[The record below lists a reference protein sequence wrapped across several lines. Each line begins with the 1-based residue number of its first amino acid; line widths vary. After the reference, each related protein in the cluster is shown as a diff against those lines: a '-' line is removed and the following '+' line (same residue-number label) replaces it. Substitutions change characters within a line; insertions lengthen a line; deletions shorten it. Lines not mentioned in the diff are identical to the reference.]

1 MTNHNRPIR
10 RGAALLIVLAALI
23 LTVTASVSLARL
35 ASTTKMQRTLDRA
48 AILADDILRA
58 TEAPILTWLE
68 HESAQVVLPPEVEA
82 PRIGVLPDTWSDGKV
97 AYELDIIAWDQC
109 GMVPIQLARSGSPLR
124 LALPAD
130 VRRALDQVKIKP
142 NEPPGLDLFL
152 GRVISTD
159 GDIRVFP
166 RSLHTQPLVFK
177 DPFAPSAAQPSVD
190 DDPSQADPPTASTV
204 PAVGALVA
212 THSGGAS
219 GRGGGGGGRINV
231 NTAPLDVVKH
241 ALRAAGR
248 GGLKLVLAARAEG
261 RSVPLGDLRVS
272 SSSSRAAPQ
281 IVGSSVA
288 WSFRIDVQVG
298 PLRRSWWAVYVKT
311 RSNWECVQRL
321 AIAE

>member
-1 MTNHNRPIR
+1 MTNHNPPIIR

-35 ASTTKMQRTLDRA
+35 ASTLKMQRKLDRA
-48 AILADDILRA
+48 TILADDILRA
-58 TEAPILTWLE
+58 TETPILTWLE
-68 HESAQVVLPPEVEA
+68 SESAQVILPPEVEA
-82 PRIGVLPDTWSDGKV
+82 PRIGVVHDTWSDGKL
-97 AYELDIIAWDQC
+97 AYELTITAWDQY

-152 GRVISTD
+152 AHLDATD
-159 GDIRVFP
+159 NQMSVFP
-166 RSLHTQPLVFK
+166 RADSTEPLVFVDALNPASREDG
-177 DPFAPSAAQPSVD
+177 DPQQRSLKAQSIPL
-190 DDPSQADPPTASTV
+190 
-204 PAVGALVA
+204 AVGAFVA
-212 THSGGAS
+212 THSGGGS
-219 GRGGGGGGRINV
+219 VSGGGGRINV
-231 NTAPLDVVKH
+231 NTAPPDVVKH
-241 ALRAAGR
+241 ALSAAGR

-281 IVGSSVA
+281 IVGSSSA

-311 RSNWECVQRL
+311 RSTWECVQRL
-321 AIAE
+321 AIAQ

>member
-1 MTNHNRPIR
+1 MTNHNPPIR

-48 AILADDILRA
+48 AILADDLLRA

-68 HESAQVVLPPEVEA
+68 NESAQVVLPPEVEA
-82 PRIGVLPDTWSDGKV
+82 PRIGVLHDTWSDGTL
-97 AYELDIIAWDQC
+97 AYELDITAWDQC

-130 VRRALDQVKIKP
+130 VRRALDRVKIKP

-152 GRVISTD
+152 ANLDATD
-159 GDIRVFP
+159 NEMSVFP
-166 RSLHTQPLVFK
+166 RADSTEPLVFVDALNPASRK
-177 DPFAPSAAQPSVD
+177 DI
-190 DDPSQADPPTASTV
+190 DPQQRSLEAKSIPL
-204 PAVGALVA
+204 AVGAFVA
-212 THSGGAS
+212 THSGG
-219 GRGGGGGGRINV
+219 GGEGRINV
-231 NTAPLDVVKH
+231 NTAPRDVVKH

-248 GGLKLVLAARAEG
+248 GGLELVLAARAEG

-272 SSSSRAAPQ
+272 SSSNRTAPQ

-298 PLRRSWWAVYVKT
+298 PLRRSWWAVYVKS
-311 RSNWECVQRL
+311 RSTWECVQRL
-321 AIAE
+321 AIAQ

>member
-48 AILADDILRA
+48 AILGDDLLRA
-58 TEAPILTWLE
+58 TEAPIIAWLE
-68 HESAQVVLPPEVEA
+68 SESAQVVLPPEVEA
-82 PRIGVLPDTWSDGKV
+82 PRIGVLHDTWSDGKR
-97 AYELDIIAWDQC
+97 AYEVDITAWDQC

-152 GRVISTD
+152 AAADATD
-159 GDIRVFP
+159 DELKVFP
-166 RSLHTQPLVFK
+166 RADSTEPLVFVDALNPAIREDV
-177 DPFAPSAAQPSVD
+177 DPQPRSLKAQPI
-190 DDPSQADPPTASTV
+190 PL
-204 PAVGALVA
+204 AVGAFVA
-212 THSGGAS
+212 THSGGGGLS
-219 GRGGGGGGRINV
+219 GGGDRINV
-231 NTAPLDVVKH
+231 NSAPPEVLKQ

-261 RSVPLGDLRVS
+261 RSASLGDLRVS

-281 IVGSSVA
+281 IVGSSLA

-311 RSNWECVQRL
+311 RSSWECVQRL
-321 AIAE
+321 AIAQ

>member
-23 LTVTASVSLARL
+23 LTVTASVNLARL
-35 ASTTKMQRTLDRA
+35 ASTTKMQRKLDRA
-48 AILADDILRA
+48 AILADDLLRA
-58 TEAPILTWLE
+58 TEAPIIAWLE
-68 HESAQVVLPPEVEA
+68 SESAQVVLPPEVEA
-82 PRIGVLPDTWSDGKV
+82 PRIGVLHDAWSDGKLPCEV
-97 AYELDIIAWDQC
+97 DITAWDQC

-152 GRVISTD
+152 ERVISSD

-190 DDPSQADPPTASTV
+190 DDRSQADPTATSTV

-219 GRGGGGGGRINV
+219 GGGGGGRINV
-231 NTAPLDVVKH
+231 NTAPPDVVKH

-248 GGLKLVLAARAEG
+248 GGLALVLAARAGG

-288 WSFRIDVQVG
+288 WSFRINIRVG
-298 PLRRSWWAVYVKT
+298 PLRRSWWAVYVKS
-311 RSNWECVQRL
+311 RSTWECVQRL
-321 AIAE
+321 AIAQ

>member
-35 ASTTKMQRTLDRA
+35 ASTTKMQRKLDRA

-68 HESAQVVLPPEVEA
+68 KESAQVVLPPEVEA
-82 PRIGVLPDTWSDGKV
+82 PRIGVLYDTWSDGEV
-97 AYELDIIAWDQC
+97 AYEVDITAWDQC

-124 LALPAD
+124 LALSTD

-152 GRVISTD
+152 AAADATD
-159 GDIRVFP
+159 DELKVFP
-166 RSLHTQPLVFK
+166 RSDSTEPLVFVDALSPTGREDE
-177 DPFAPSAAQPSVD
+177 DPQHPSPKAQPI
-190 DDPSQADPPTASTV
+190 PLAI
-204 PAVGALVA
+204 GAFVA
-212 THSGGAS
+212 THSE
-219 GRGGGGGGRINV
+219 GRINV
-231 NTAPLDVVKH
+231 NTAPREVVEQ

-248 GGLKLVLAARAEG
+248 GGLEFVLAARAEG
-261 RSVPLGDLRVS
+261 RSVPLADLPS
-272 SSSSRAAPQ
+272 SSSSNRTAPQ
-281 IVGSSVA
+281 IVGSSSA
-288 WSFRIDVQVG
+288 WSFRIDIRVG
-298 PLRRSWWAVYVKT
+298 PLRRSWWAVYVT
-311 RSNWECVQRL
+311 SRSTWECVQRL